1 MIATSSQRAAFETLL
16 AMGNLYFS
24 GRRTL
29 PKIKLRL
36 QPLIIGAT
44 GCGKSFLVENAARR
58 LQAKYF
64 RITRGDWI
72 PYGSKGP
79 RPTVFRILDEVA
91 TFDRVVLHIDELD
104 KFGNLQEREWSAAI
118 ASDIWNIL
126 DGRFQLGEYL
136 HETMF
141 PDGKKPNEQA
151 LAHRV
156 RTSLWIVGS
165 GTWQDV
171 YSNSRGRPTMG
182 FQCGRQP
189 VESVDMAKI
198 AGSEM
203 ISPELLHR
211 FGEPIFIEYPT
222 REETAQ
228 LIESTGI
235 ASLAAQAGILVSADQ
250 INWNQGGLRVLETLA
265 TRLTVAL
272 YRSKQPG
279 PTSLPLDR
287 GAEPEAEK
295 SPF

>member
-118 ASDIWNIL
+118 ASDLWNVL

-136 HETMF
+136 RETMF
-141 PDGKKPNEQA
+141 PEGKKPQRAGAGTSDPDVTLDCRFRN
-151 LAHRV
+151 LAGCLLQQPWA
-156 RTSLWIVGS
+156 SDDGIPK
-165 GTWQDV
+165 
-171 YSNSRGRPTMG
+171 RPTV
-182 FQCGRQP
+182 R
-189 VESVDMAKI
+189 
-198 AGSEM
+198 
-203 ISPELLHR
+203 
-211 FGEPIFIEYPT
+211 
-222 REETAQ
+222 
-228 LIESTGI
+228 
-235 ASLAAQAGILVSADQ
+235 
-250 INWNQGGLRVLETLA
+250 
-265 TRLTVAL
+265 
-272 YRSKQPG
+272 
-279 PTSLPLDR
+279 
-287 GAEPEAEK
+287 
-295 SPF
+295 